1 MQKLNATLITPP
13 AAPLLTL
20 DEVRQHVKRD
30 DDDDDAVLTGLIAVA
45 MSRLDGDRSILGRCL
60 INQTWAETWC
70 GFPAGAVLPLGLAP
84 VVSVTS
90 ISYFDAGNNAAA
102 FAGGNFS
109 AHNSRADG
117 PYVKLGR
124 NASWPSSYERDDAV
138 TVTYTAGY
146 GATADKVPAEI
157 KHAAKMLIADW
168 YFNRETSTIG
178 EAPMPVGVMSLLR
191 RFMRPHF

>member
-20 DEVRQHVKRD
+20 DEVRQHVKQD

-45 MSRLDGDRSILGRCL
+45 MGRLDGDRSILGRCL
-60 INQTWAETWC
+60 INQTWAESWC
-70 GFPAGAVLPLGLAP
+70 DFPAGDVLPLGLAP
-84 VVSVTS
+84 VVSVVG
-90 ISYFDAGNNAAA
+90 ISYYDFDNIERT
-102 FAGGNFS
+102 FAGPYS
-109 AHNSRADG
+109 AHNRAEG
-117 PYVKLGR
+117 SYAKLGR
-124 NASWPSSYERDDAV
+124 NVSFPATYERDDAV

-157 KHAAKMLIADW
+157 KHAAKMLIGDW
-168 YFNRETSTIG
+168 YFNRETSMIG

-191 RFMRPHF
+191 RFIRPHF

>member
-13 AAPLLTL
+13 AVPLLTL

-60 INQTWAETWC
+60 INQTWAESWC
-70 GFPAGAVLPLGLAP
+70 DFPVGTVLPLGLAP
-84 VVSVTS
+84 VVSVAS
-90 ISYFDAGNNAAA
+90 ISYFDADDQEQT
-102 FAGGNFS
+102 FAGPYA
-109 AHNSRADG
+109 AHNRPGGA
-117 PYVKLGR
+117 YVKLGR
-124 NASWPSSYERDDAV
+124 LVSWPSSYERDDAV
-138 TVTYTAGY
+138 TVTYIAGY
-146 GATADKVPAEI
+146 GATADAVPAEI

-168 YFNRETSTIG
+168 YFNRDTATIG

-191 RFMRPHF
+191 RFIRPHF